1 MYYNIT
7 RDESASGGAEQVCF
21 RRLDFQ
27 EAGDKGGTGHAA
39 TDSERDRQ
47 TGRDRN
53 NAACDKRASVI
64 SSEACRS
71 RSVAVSRFYK
81 RLSLC

>member
-1 MYYNIT
+1 MNP
-7 RDESASGGAEQVCF
+7 RAEGGAEQVCF

-39 TDSERDRQ
+39 TDSERGRQ
-47 TGRDRN
+47 TGRGWN

-64 SSEACRS
+64 STEARRS
-71 RSVAVSRFYK
+71 RSVAVSRFYQ
-81 RLSLC
+81 RLSFC